1 MTFVLTQDRQPAN
14 GGIVRKQRSLVFFR
28 QLEPALLSSMGA
40 GWQIRVDGNTLQALS
55 NPERH
60 RAPNI

>member
-1 MTFVLTQDRQPAN
+1 M
-14 GGIVRKQRSLVFFR
+14 
-28 QLEPALLSSMGA
+28 SSMGA

-60 RAPNI
+60 RAPNNQYVSNGFSNDRGGMQSR